1 MLVLAFGMGAFGSV
15 QFWLSL
21 YLQIVENLSALEV
34 AVHMLPQV
42 IGAIVVNVS
51 IQDFEQCPT
60 ARPASTAC
68 NEIWADILVDH
79 CRLDHA

>member
-1 MLVLAFGMGAFGSV
+1 MLVLAFGMGAFGSA

-34 AVHMLPQV
+34 AVHLLPQV

-51 IQDFEQCPT
+51 IHDIEQGP
-60 ARPASTAC
+60 PSTASYGVV
-68 NEIWADILVDH
+68 ADILIDH
-79 CRLDHA
+79 CGLDHA